1 MGDKKVNG
9 EDYEWNHVGMRTCIS
24 KQRRENQSEEFF
36 SSHFPLSASLS
47 LPLAVSLSVSL
58 CLPLFLSLSVYLSI
72 HVSIYLS
79 IYLSYHY
86 FSLSSIVLVLIWIGS
101 KCCSLITCKGPQ
113 KGGIWSRGGC
123 SVRIASTVLTE
134 RMWVNLLQVCT
145 EEKFLIRFVPF
156 FFLISFLLLLPLL
169 RPFYFYDCKY

>member
-9 EDYEWNHVGMRTCIS
+9 EDYEWNHVGMRTDIS

-79 IYLSYHY
+79 TYL
-86 FSLSSIVLVLIWIGS
+86 I
-101 KCCSLITCKGPQ
+101 IT
-113 KGGIWSRGGC
+113 SR
-123 SVRIASTVLTE
+123 S
-134 RMWVNLLQVCT
+134 
-145 EEKFLIRFVPF
+145 
-156 FFLISFLLLLPLL
+156 
-169 RPFYFYDCKY
+169 RP